1 VRRPK
6 PPLAAWLIRKR
17 KEREWKPGDIAS
29 RLDVAEVT
37 VRGWESG
44 RNIRAESIESLERLF
59 GEEAPGRG
67 DAEGGAGSAATSEL
81 VAALRDQTAALRDLV
96 DALRD
101 EHGQAHR
108 ERGAILDAIGA
119 LARGRLTLEGT
130 AAENGPRPPAELVP

>member
-1 VRRPK
+1 VLSTTSTKVTYCATSCTNLPAVRRPK

-67 DAEGGAGSAATSEL
+67 DAEGGAGSAATS
-81 VAALRDQTAALRDLV
+81 
-96 DALRD
+96 
-101 EHGQAHR
+101 
-108 ERGAILDAIGA
+108 
-119 LARGRLTLEGT
+119 
-130 AAENGPRPPAELVP
+130 